1 MRKFSKGVKDIID
14 VGNPNQNINK
24 SKESIDVK

>member
-14 VGNPNQNINK
+14 VGSTNMKQ
-24 SKESIDVK
+24 SKDGYDYKK